1 MENFEQNIS
10 ARKLLDMY
18 SATVY
23 RLCYSRTGNKA
34 DSEDITQEV
43 FLRYIRAGKKF
54 KDEEHRKA
62 WILKVTV
69 NCINTFCTAA
79 YNRHR
84 ADLEEMGEPV
94 GEMEEESDLLIAVR
108 QLPEKYGQVI
118 HLFYYEE
125 MSVKEISEITG
136 DKESTV
142 KSQLT
147 RGRQMLKKILE
158 EAQRNEQFEF

>member
-1 MENFEQNIS
+1 MEKFEQNIS
-10 ARKLLDMY
+10 AKKLLDMY

-43 FLRYIRAGKKF
+43 FLKYIRAGKKF

-84 ADLEEMGEPV
+84 ADFEEMGEPV
-94 GEMEEESDLLIAVR
+94 GEIEEESDLMTAVG
-108 QLPEKYGQVI
+108 QLPEKYRQVI
-118 HLFYYEE
+118 HLFYFEE
-125 MSVKEISEITG
+125 LSVKEVSEVTG
-136 DKESTV
+136 DKEPTV

-147 RGRQMLKKILE
+147 RARQMLKNMLKV
-158 EAQRNEQFEF
+158 AQFKEF